1 MMGNDPSSSES
12 GGTAVWYFVGATF
25 LFAGSTFL
33 GSADDGGAS
42 PFGIIAGIAGA
53 VVLVAGL
60 WVFSRE
66 WKGKRK

>member
-1 MMGNDPSSSES
+1 MMGNDPSSRES

-42 PFGIIAGIAGA
+42 PFGVVAGV

-60 WVFSRE
+60 WVFARE
-66 WKGKRK
+66 IKGRRK